1 MPIMKEFMLNLKETT
16 LHHWIFYFQIACNY

>member
-1 MPIMKEFMLNLKETT
+1 MLITNESLLNLKEKT